1 MKVGKKNSWEKKK
14 ISIGSLEKI
23 NFPIPY
29 PALNRFA
36 KSWFLHLL
44 ILSRELTNK
53 MATKQIKE
61 SERNQEATVYIGN
74 IDEEATEELIYELM
88 IQAGPVV
95 SINLP
100 KDRVNQV
107 HQGFGFVEFRTERDA
122 EYASMTMNQIRLFG
136 KPLRVNKALLDKQ
149 KAIDVGADL
158 FIGNLDP
165 MVDERTLH
173 DTFAVFGNLTG
184 VPKIVR
190 DESGASKGFGFVSFD
205 GFETSD
211 RALEAMNGQ
220 YIMSKPIVVNY
231 AFKRDGKGER
241 HGDDAER
248 LLAEQAKKNNYQL
261 PVQPPAGAGGGQQQI
276 LQSEIPVAPQRMN
289 NSIATSMPLSTGG
302 GYYNGQQ
309 NRTQPHRSTSET
321 PVGLP
326 ARPPIAP
333 PGFRRPPPGVNR

>member
-1 MKVGKKNSWEKKK
+1 
-14 ISIGSLEKI
+14 
-23 NFPIPY
+23 
-29 PALNRFA
+29 
-36 KSWFLHLL
+36 
-44 ILSRELTNK
+44 

-61 SERNQEATVYIGN
+61 SERNQEATVYVGN

-122 EYASMTMNQIRLFG
+122 EYASMIMNQIRLFG

-158 FIGNLDP
+158 FIGNLDS

-173 DTFAVFGNLTG
+173 DTFSAFGSLVS
-184 VPKIVR
+184 VPKVAR
-190 DESGASKGFGFVSFD
+190 DEGGASKGFGFVSFD
-205 GFETSD
+205 SFEASD
-211 RALEAMNGQ
+211 RAMESMNNQ

-231 AFKRDGKGER
+231 AYKRDGKGER
-241 HGDDAER
+241 HGDEAER
-248 LLAEQAKKNNYQL
+248 LLADQAKKNNYQL
-261 PVQPPAGAGGGQQQI
+261 PILPPPGQSHTQQQQQLQI
-276 LQSEIPVAPQRMN
+276 QQQDLQQSVTASSQGSLQSPQWFSQQQRGQS
-289 NSIATSMPLSTGG
+289 SIATSMPLPVATSYSGSSLNGG
-302 GYYNGQQ
+302 G
-309 NRTQPHRSTSET
+309 TL
-321 PVGLP
+321 PVGPGGLP
-326 ARPPIAP
+326 ARPPMAP

>member
-1 MKVGKKNSWEKKK
+1 MLKCRCR
-14 ISIGSLEKI
+14 
-23 NFPIPY
+23 
-29 PALNRFA
+29 LNIFVPFA
-36 KSWFLHLL
+36 T
-44 ILSRELTNK
+44 SRLT

-88 IQAGPVV
+88 MQAGPVV

-107 HQGFGFVEFRTERDA
+107 HQGFGFVEFRTDKDA
-122 EYASMTMNQIRLFG
+122 EYASMIMNQIRLFG

-158 FIGNLDP
+158 FIGNLDS

-173 DTFAVFGNLTG
+173 DTFSAFGTL
-184 VPKIVR
+184 VSVAKIAR
-190 DESGASKGFGFVSFD
+190 DESGGSKGFGFVSFD
-205 GFETSD
+205 SFEASD
-211 RALEAMNGQ
+211 RAMESMNGQ

-231 AFKRDGKGER
+231 AYKRDGKGER
-241 HGDDAER
+241 HGDEAER

-261 PVQPPAGAGGGQQQI
+261 PIQPPPSQPQQQQF
-276 LQSEIPVAPQRMN
+276 QSDLPSMGMIPPSHFNQN
-289 NSIATSMPLSTGG
+289 PHNSIATSMPLSSTGYYGGNTGG
-302 GYYNGQQ
+302 TNRPQFASNVWRPPPERAGNLGQ
-309 NRTQPHRSTSET
+309 P

-333 PGFRRPPPGVNR
+333 PGFRRAPPGVNR